1 MIHVITGPPCSGK
14 STYVEEH
21 AMPGELQIDFDKIA
35 KTFGAAQDHQA
46 KGLAREAAIKA
57 RKCAVEIAIKNPAA
71 ESWIISTEISAGQR
85 KAYEEAGAEIVV
97 LNPGMKECLER
108 AERDGRPAE
117 TAAEIEEWY
126 KRHEKGAN
134 MKFKNAKLT
143 EITMGGGSISGFFS
157 SYDRE
162 PDWYGDIVAPGAFTN
177 TIKKRRESGHPFPLC
192 WNHDT
197 NAIIGVVDM
206 DSFDDRPEGPWMT
219 AIFLNTALA
228 QEKRELCLS
237 GIVYQ
242 FSFAYDVIKSARVK
256 LENGMEANELQEV
269 ELYEISVVP
278 IPAKQAAVATDVKAG
293 RRNSKADADKITQAI
308 TLLREVLGELDD
320 TDDDDNGEDGK
331 QANSGKEEEPKGGN
345 PEEKTRLL
353 ERMKHI
359 LEKE

>member
-1 MIHVITGPPCSGK
+1 
-14 STYVEEH
+14 
-21 AMPGELQIDFDKIA
+21 
-35 KTFGAAQDHQA
+35 
-46 KGLAREAAIKA
+46 
-57 RKCAVEIAIKNPAA
+57 
-71 ESWIISTEISAGQR
+71 
-85 KAYEEAGAEIVV
+85 
-97 LNPGMKECLER
+97 
-108 AERDGRPAE
+108 
-117 TAAEIEEWY
+117 
-126 KRHEKGAN
+126 

-143 EITMGGGSISGFFS
+143 EITMDGGSISGFFS

-197 NAIIGVVDM
+197 NAIIGAVDM

-219 AIFLNTALA
+219 ANFLNTALA

-242 FSFAYDVIKSARVK
+242 FSFAYDVIKAARVK